1 MKEVGEF
8 TPFSQNSNSEEL
20 NAIMMKKMEIIDRK
34 RKLMK

>member
-8 TPFSQNSNSEEL
+8 TPSMQNSNSEEL

>member
-8 TPFSQNSNSEEL
+8 TPFSQNNNSEEL